1 MKVLVTGSNGQ
12 LGRSLQ
18 DALQSEN
25 AKNFIFKNTEALDVT
40 NVKQVEDFFQKNKIN
55 YVINCAAY
63 TNVELAE
70 EEEKQAYL
78 VNAFAVK
85 NLAEQCLQH
94 NVTLIHISTD
104 YVFDGKKNMPYLE
117 TDTTNPIN
125 IYGKSKL
132 KGEQYIQDILTQYFI
147 VRTSWLYSKKHGN
160 NFFKFI
166 KGALDQDKA
175 LKILDNQFG
184 SPTNT
189 KDLAEVLLKIIRA
202 RNENYGLYHYTGK
215 GITNWFEYAKAIAA
229 IYNPGKSHLITPTNN
244 YPTKAKRATYTKL
257 DTSKAEKNLSIAIPN
272 WLKTL
277 KE

>member
-18 DALQSEN
+18 DALHNEDAN
-25 AKNFIFKNTEALDVT
+25 YFIFKNTETLDVT
-40 NVKQVEDFFQKNKIN
+40 NFKEVEDFFESNMITH
-55 YVINCAAY
+55 VINCAAY
-63 TNVELAE
+63 TYVDLAE
-70 EEEKQAYL
+70 EEEEQAYL
-78 VNAFAVK
+78 VNALAVK
-85 NLAEQCLQH
+85 NLAEQCLRH

-117 TDTTNPIN
+117 TDATNPIN

-132 KGEQYIQDILTQYFI
+132 KGEQYIQETLTQYFI
-147 VRTSWLYSKKHGN
+147 IRTSWLYSKKHGN

-166 KGALDQDKA
+166 KNALDQDKA

-189 KDLAEVLLKIIRA
+189 KDLAEVLLKIISSKS
-202 RNENYGLYHYTGK
+202 ENYGLYHYTGK

-229 IYNPGKSHLITPTNN
+229 MYNPEKSHLITPTNN
-244 YPTKAKRATYTKL
+244 YPTKANRAAYTKL
-257 DTSKAEKNLSIAIPN
+257 DTSKAEKNFSIIIPN

>member
-18 DALQSEN
+18 DALHNEDAN
-25 AKNFIFKNTEALDVT
+25 YFIFKNTETLDVT
-40 NVKQVEDFFQKNKIN
+40 NFKEVEDFFESNMITH
-55 YVINCAAY
+55 VINCAAY
-63 TNVELAE
+63 TYVDLAE
-70 EEEKQAYL
+70 EEEEQAYL
-78 VNAFAVK
+78 VNALAVK
-85 NLAEQCLQH
+85 NLAEQCLRH

-117 TDTTNPIN
+117 TDATNPIN

-132 KGEQYIQDILTQYFI
+132 KGEQYIQETLTQYFI
-147 VRTSWLYSKKHGN
+147 IRTSWLYSKKHGN

-166 KGALDQDKA
+166 KNALDQDKT

-189 KDLAEVLLKIIRA
+189 KDLAEVLLKIISSKS
-202 RNENYGLYHYTGK
+202 ENYGLYHYTGK

-229 IYNPGKSHLITPTNN
+229 MYNPEKSHLITPTNN
-244 YPTKAKRATYTKL
+244 YPTKANRAAYTKL
-257 DTSKAEKNLSIAIPN
+257 DTSKAEKNLSIIIPN